1 MLASRIGAGRLLLI
15 LACGCTAQLE
25 VFYEL
30 NAAAINANVRG
41 TEAAGADA
49 GPGIF
54 KTPENRHF
62 MLALM
67 LHCADISNA
76 VKPIA
81 IAQKCGSKYF
91 MPCIPSMA
99 RMVLFMYSQ

>member
-1 MLASRIGAGRLLLI
+1 MIGV
-15 LACGCTAQLE
+15 QLE

-30 NAAAINANVRG
+30 NAAAINANLRG
-41 TEAAGADA
+41 NDGSAAAGPAA
-49 GPGIF
+49 EASGQQQQQQQGIF
-54 KTPENRHF
+54 KTLEDRAF

-81 IAQKCGSKYF
+81 IAEKCAA
-91 MPCIPSMA
+91 PSCA
-99 RMVLFMYSQ
+99 L

>member
-1 MLASRIGAGRLLLI
+1 M
-15 LACGCTAQLE
+15 QLE

-41 TEAAGADA
+41 TETAAADA

-54 KTPENRHF
+54 KTPEDRHF

-81 IAQKCGSKYF
+81 IAEKCATFCNS
-91 MPCIPSMA
+91 PQP
-99 RMVLFMYSQ
+99 

>member
-1 MLASRIGAGRLLLI
+1 MKTGGF
-15 LACGCTAQLE
+15 TVQLE

-30 NAAAINANVRG
+30 NAAAISANLRSS
-41 TEAAGADA
+41 EAAGAET

-54 KTPENRHF
+54 KTPEDRHF

-81 IAQKCGSKYF
+81 IAEKCARAHALPGWYC
-91 MPCIPSMA
+91 MCACIEND
-99 RMVLFMYSQ
+99 

>member
-1 MLASRIGAGRLLLI
+1 M
-15 LACGCTAQLE
+15 QLE

-54 KTPENRHF
+54 KTPEDRHF

-81 IAQKCGSKYF
+81 IAEKCAHVF
-91 MPCIPSMA
+91 Q
-99 RMVLFMYSQ
+99 LSQALHRCDCPLRGRN

>member
-1 MLASRIGAGRLLLI
+1 M
-15 LACGCTAQLE
+15 QLE

-30 NAAAINANVRG
+30 NAAAIGANLRSS
-41 TEAAGADA
+41 EAAGAET

-54 KTPENRHF
+54 KTPEDRHF

-81 IAQKCGSKYF
+81 IAEKCARAHA
-91 MPCIPSMA
+91 MP
-99 RMVLFMYSQ
+99 RVVLYVRLH